1 MPGIVK
7 LIRASCWFNP
17 PSGTWSKP
25 QSARKGRRAL
35 ARGTHCDEE
44 ERQSPRRDDTRL
56 GLAPSTLLHPP
67 LLHGDLAHDDIVLV
81 PPSVEARQAEVVPAS
96 ITLAPDIAHVPDGNP
111 ARQPAAAAAEH
122 DRLALGQVYHLR
134 IQAPLHVARD
144 VDDLAHALDGG
155 VVLPDVDQVVDHA
168 LVRDARGVVDP
179 GEGVRELVEV
189 DAQDLEDGAEGEE
202 AGVGAV
208 GGGAGAVLGDAFGR
222 SDGDALPAMEL
233 RFHGEGREC
242 DVRDDGLD
250 AELQGGLGVGLGVV
264 AEFSLLLVASR
275 SEEGSEYITCG
286 SCSYACCTS

>member
-7 LIRASCWFNP
+7 LTRASCWFNP
-17 PSGTWSKP
+17 PSSTWSKP

-35 ARGTHCDEE
+35 ARSTQCDEE

-56 GLAPSTLLHPP
+56 GFAPGTLLLPP

-81 PPSVEARQAEVVPAS
+81 PPSIEARQAEVVPAS

-122 DRLALGQVYHLR
+122 DRLALGQVHHLR
-134 IQAPLHVARD
+134 VQALLHVARD

-168 LVRDARGVVDP
+168 LVCDARGVVDP
-179 GEGVRELVEV
+179 GEGVGELVEV

-208 GGGAGAVLGDAFGR
+208 GGGARAVRGDAFGCG
-222 SDGDALPAMEL
+222 DGDALPAMEL
-233 RFHGEGREC
+233 RLDGEGRER

-250 AELQGGLGVGLGVV
+250 AELQGRLWVGLGMV
-264 AEFSLLLVASR
+264 AEVFLLLVSSR
-275 SEEGSEYITCG
+275 GDRGSGYLTCR
-286 SCSYACCTS
+286 SCSCACCTS